1 MTLLTHANL
10 FDKHFKDHFK
20 MLYLVYHFETF
31 QKQDSNFSEAKH
43 NQLHLLRCIS
53 LTIPGLS
60 VERGNLF
67 QVNKVN

>member
-1 MTLLTHANL
+1 
-10 FDKHFKDHFK
+10 

-43 NQLHLLRCIS
+43 NQMHLLRWIS
-53 LTIPGLS
+53 PTIRGLS

-67 QVNKVN
+67 DTN